1 MSPSS
6 LAGHVIELIDEILKS
21 KLPADRVIADFYK
34 ERRYLGS
41 HDRRWITEKV
51 YSILRNYILLREL
64 VGTCAPRKDSL
75 YAFLIYEFLL
85 AKMQPDELEG
95 GYSKLMETYRLAGN
109 EIDLLK
115 LSDCSEKKLEE
126 IGNTDEGIFIL
137 NSFPH
142 FFGELLPA
150 SVQPDALPIMIALNH
165 EARVCVRVDTN
176 KISRAD
182 VIADLQRQGVEA
194 AASEF
199 SPMGIYLPKRV
210 NLNNVPLYKDGVI
223 DIQEEA
229 SQIVGLVLDPKDG
242 ETIVDAC
249 AGAGGK
255 SLELAALSGGRTHI
269 YALDVNQ
276 NRLETLAER
285 AGKSGFENIR
295 IIKVLPDGLE
305 GVEDLVGTADKV
317 VVDAP
322 CTGSGTI
329 RRNPDKK
336 FRLTKSLVQTRAAY
350 QKDILQRYAKLV
362 KVGGYLYYV
371 TCSIFA
377 EENQSVIEWFVKSN
391 PQYQVVDISQ
401 NLPDPRFAD
410 LIENGFLAIYPH
422 RHEMDG
428 FFAAAMKRL
437 S

>member
-21 KLPADRVIADFYK
+21 RLPADRVVADFYK

-51 YSILRNYILLREL
+51 YGIIRNYILLRE
-64 VGTCAPRKDSL
+64 VAGTCAPRKDSV
-75 YAFLIYEFLL
+75 YTFLIYELL
-85 AKMQPDELEG
+85 LVKMQTDELEG
-95 GYSKLMETYRLAGN
+95 GYSKLMETYRLAGY
-109 EIDLLK
+109 EIDLLS
-115 LSDCSEKKLEE
+115 LSECAERRMEE
-126 IGNTDEGIFIL
+126 IRISDEGMFTM
-137 NSFPH
+137 NSFPE
-142 FFGELLPA
+142 FFAELLPA
-150 SVQPDALPIMIALNH
+150 SIQPDALPIMLALNH

-176 KISRAD
+176 RISRDDVMAD
-182 VIADLQRQGVEA
+182 FRRQGIEA
-194 AASEF
+194 AASDL
-199 SPMGIYLPKRV
+199 SPMGIYLPRRV
-210 NLNNVPLYKDGVI
+210 NLNNVALYKDGVI

-229 SQIVGLVLDPKDG
+229 SQIVGLAVDPKEG

-255 SLELAALSGGRTHI
+255 SLELAALSGGGARI
-269 YALDVNQ
+269 YALDVDQ
-276 NRLETLAER
+276 NRLNALAER
-285 AGKSGFENIR
+285 AGKSGFENIEV
-295 IIKVLPDGLE
+295 IKVQPDGLE
-305 GVEDLVGTADKV
+305 GAESIIGTADKV

-336 FRLTKSLVQTRAAY
+336 FRLTRSLVQTHASY
-350 QKDILQRYAKLV
+350 QKDIIQRYSKLV
-362 KVGGYLYYV
+362 KVDGYLYYA

-377 EENQSVIEWFVKSN
+377 DENQSVVEWFIKSN
-391 PQYQVVDISQ
+391 PQFRVIDIS
-401 NLPDPRFAD
+401 LSLTDPKYAG

-428 FFAAAMKRL
+428 FFAAAMKRQG
-437 S
+437 